1 MNPDGRSDNLRDL
14 FRWIE
19 DSILPMLP
27 NKRLRERVQ
36 HELSLLKDLFET
48 RPPRLMIVG
57 RRGAGK
63 SSLINAILR
72 QPVAAVGSTKG
83 CTLKPRWYDYKD
95 ERGEIAILDT
105 RGLGDLSSPNA
116 ESKATAEDLLK
127 TAITEKMPDAIL
139 FLCKAKEV
147 DARIGEDLDGLV
159 RVKAYAD
166 KRSGGDLPV
175 IGVATQVDEL
185 DPPDISTPPFDD
197 PCKQSNIQ
205 SAKTAL
211 ASALSGRLG
220 CPTEAIP
227 VCAYMRFANG
237 SIVHDRSWN
246 IDTLLDLLLRN
257 LPGGAGIMLG
267 RLCYV
272 QAIQVKLARRVVV
285 VSAGLAGVVGAE
297 PLPIAD
303 MPVIT
308 GIQLVMVALIGF
320 ISGRDLKAKTALEF
334 FTAAGINVAAAMA
347 FRELAR
353 NVAKLL
359 PVGGSVIGGAVAAA
373 GTRGLG
379 EAAIAYFVSGT
390 PPVLEPPA
398 ADSGVV
404 PPQGDPRV
412 PFFRKLR
419 KRFHGV
425 RVGFKRAWAVMR
437 PKRR

>member
-19 DSILPMLP
+19 DSILPMLR

-63 SSLINAILR
+63 SSLINAIFR
-72 QPVAAVGSTKG
+72 QPVAEVGSTTG
-83 CTLKPRWYDYKD
+83 CTLKPRWYHYKD

-116 ESKATAEDLLK
+116 GSKATAEDLLK
-127 TAITEKMPDAIL
+127 AAITEKMPDAIL

-159 RVKAYAD
+159 RVKVYAA
-166 KRSGGDLPV
+166 KKSGADLPV
-175 IGVATQVDEL
+175 LGVATQVDEL
-185 DPPDISTPPFDD
+185 DPPDIGTPPFDD
-197 PCKQSNIQ
+197 PCKQSNIE

-211 ASALSGRLG
+211 TSALSGRLG
-220 CPTEAIP
+220 CPTEVIP
-227 VCAYMRFANG
+227 VCAYLRFASG

-246 IDTLLDLLLRN
+246 IDTLLDSLLRN
-257 LPGGAGIMLG
+257 LPGGAGMMLG
-267 RLCYV
+267 RLCRE
-272 QAIQVKLARRVVV
+272 QAIQVKLARRVVA
-285 VSAGLAGVVGAE
+285 VSAGLAYWIGYE

-308 GIQLVMVALIGF
+308 GIQVLMVALIGF

-334 FTAAGINVAAAMA
+334 FTSAGINAAAGMA

-353 NVAKLL
+353 NVARLL
-359 PVGGSVIGGAVAAA
+359 PGWGSVISGAVASA
-373 GTRGLG
+373 GTKGLG
-379 EAAIAYFVSGT
+379 EAAIAYFIRGT
-390 PPVLEPPA
+390 PPVLETPA
-398 ADSGVV
+398 ADGDVV
-404 PPQGDPRV
+404 PPQGHPRV

-419 KRFHGV
+419 KRFRGM
-425 RVGFKRAWAVMR
+425 RVGFKRAWVVMR
-437 PKRR
+437 LKRR